1 MFISRNEKE
10 NLWLT
15 IEGLQNRIRDLEVE
29 AIWLKNKTTKTR
41 PAIVKSEGAPWGI
54 KRDGTPRKRPGRP
67 VQSMEVGS

>member
-1 MFISRNEKE
+1 MFISKKEKDA
-10 NLWLT
+10 LWA
-15 IEGLQNRIRDLEVE
+15 IVQGLQDRVRDLEIE

-54 KRDGTPRKRPGRP
+54 KKDGTPRKRPGRP

>member
-1 MFISRNEKE
+1 MFISRKEKDA
-10 NLWLT
+10 LWA
-15 IEGLQNRIRDLEVE
+15 IVQGLQDRVRDLEIE

-54 KRDGTPRKRPGRP
+54 KKDGTPRKRPGRP

>member
-1 MFISRNEKE
+1 VFISKTEKE

-67 VQSMEVGS
+67 PLSMEV